1 MYGPVRKL
9 SFGGLEICRQ
19 PCEPPRVDSRGSRV
33 PWRVVVLADGPG
45 KSSGRPGREPLL
57 ELQVVLWFCGGSTE
71 KHCQECRGPASSA
84 LQVRGR
90 VGLE

>member
-1 MYGPVRKL
+1 MSL
-9 SFGGLEICRQ
+9 
-19 PCEPPRVDSRGSRV
+19 RGSIVGGQESLGGWWCWLMVR
-33 PWRVVVLADGPG
+33 A

-90 VGLE
+90 VGLGVAGVGSNGSGLGAL